1 MPITE
6 RKLDRSTS
14 ISAASERFLDEVS
27 AWIHSCMAGYAREEP
42 GDASGQLTYTSA
54 WAPYLRARPSPEV
67 MAFLAQ
73 RRDAV
78 RDRFVRREQWRH
90 GYWRMQEVRHGTE
103 HFVVFLSFLAR
114 LNPED
119 AHTRA
124 QLLDA
129 AEHFGNWSADVPA
142 WYDADTG
149 LFRSL
154 HFGADGVSRKASG
167 WNMPDHL
174 RCASIC
180 LAAHDLGGGDRY
192 LDLARAYASLW
203 ADAILNADE
212 LPVGLNVSG
221 PFFELSKEAEE
232 FYRSGLE
239 AEVPLEN
246 DADRAENLLAAGGVN
261 LFLGLWRRTREDRFR
276 LASEALLDISVA
288 AVGRPQRRRAGR
300 SDPGLSPYNR
310 RRPL

>member
-119 AHTRA
+119 ANT
-124 QLLDA
+124 
-129 AEHFGNWSADVPA
+129 
-142 WYDADTG
+142 
-149 LFRSL
+149 
-154 HFGADGVSRKASG
+154 
-167 WNMPDHL
+167 
-174 RCASIC
+174 
-180 LAAHDLGGGDRY
+180 
-192 LDLARAYASLW
+192 ARAIAGRGR
-203 ADAILNADE
+203 A
-212 LPVGLNVSG
+212 
-221 PFFELSKEAEE
+221 F
-232 FYRSGLE
+232 RQLE
-239 AEVPLEN
+239 
-246 DADRAENLLAAGGVN
+246 
-261 LFLGLWRRTREDRFR
+261 
-276 LASEALLDISVA
+276 
-288 AVGRPQRRRAGR
+288 RRRAGLVR
-300 SDPGLSPYNR
+300 CRY
-310 RRPL
+310 RPLPLAAFWRGRRVAEGVRLEHAGPSALRLHLPGRA